1 MVRFAGNFFNGLWI
15 AFIGWFLESAAAAQV
30 QQQVMQGLLA
40 GHKVSEAMGRDYDTI
55 PAETTLERVVHDHIL
70 TSGRT
75 SFVIMSD
82 SEVVGL
88 LTLPVIR
95 KVPRAQWPTT
105 TALEALIP
113 AEQMQSIRPDA
124 ELSTALEQMG
134 KNGVA
139 QLPVMTD
146 KTILGMLSRDDLI
159 HYLGLL
165 QALKT

>member
-1 MVRFAGNFFNGLWI
+1 
-15 AFIGWFLESAAAAQV
+15 
-30 QQQVMQGLLA
+30 MQGLSRQA
-40 GHKVSEAMGRDYDTI
+40 RIIRGDGRDYATI
-55 PAETTLERVVHDHIL
+55 PADTTLERVVHDHIL
-70 TSGRT
+70 TRGHT
-75 SFVIMSD
+75 SFVIMND

-105 TALEALIP
+105 TALEAVIP
-113 AEQMQSIRPDA
+113 AAQMQSIRPDA

-134 KNGVA
+134 RNGVA
-139 QLPVMTD
+139 QLPVMTN